1 MASAGPLMGRIGRAF
16 LMQAAF
22 IALTAV
28 AGVILARVMIIDL
41 LNTEALQMEASHY
54 WERWEA
60 DRSVPPPVT
69 RNLTTY
75 IAPIDDLSSVPANL
89 RDLQPGL
96 HKLTT
101 ASGKLLIAVSE
112 NSAHRLVMVLDS
124 SNIDSL
130 AYYFGLVPLTVALAV
145 LYLSAWFVYRV
156 MSRAIS
162 PVMRL
167 AQAVREIDVERPDAR
182 SFALL
187 EFYANPDDEVAV
199 LSHALQ
205 QMTERINRFVERER
219 NFTRDASHELRSPLT
234 VIRLA
239 SDSVARRTDLPGA
252 ERTAIE
258 RIQRAVREMEETTE
272 AFLLLARESD
282 QGLVRKRVCVNDI
295 VREEI
300 ERAGWLKPEHV
311 NISLHEEARIEIDSP
326 PRVLAVMVGNLLR
339 NAVAHSRGVNVRV
352 AVGDREIRIADDGPG
367 LPTGTLQELLQVS
380 ARVDDPA
387 AEVHG
392 VGLAI
397 VRRLSERFG
406 WPISIASREGSGTV
420 ITIRFPE
427 THPIHPAG

>member
-1 MASAGPLMGRIGRAF
+1 MGRIGRAF
-16 LMQAAF
+16 LIQAVF

-41 LNTEALQMEASHY
+41 LNTEALQMEATHY
-54 WERWEA
+54 WQRWKA
-60 DRSVPPPVT
+60 DRSVPPPAT

-75 IAPIDDLSSVPANL
+75 IAPTADLSAVPGDL
-89 RDLQPGL
+89 RSLPPGL
-96 HKLTT
+96 HHRADATGTKL
-101 ASGKLLIAVSE
+101 IFVSDDR
-112 NSAHRLVMVLDS
+112 AHRLFMILDS

-130 AYYFGLVPLTVALAV
+130 AYYFGLVPLTVALMV
-145 LYLSAWFVYRV
+145 LYFSAWLVYRV

-167 AQAVREIDVERPDAR
+167 AQAVREIDIERPDAGR
-182 SFALL
+182 FTLPDS
-187 EFYANPDDEVAV
+187 YANLDEEVVV
-199 LSHALQ
+199 LTQALQ

-239 SDSVARRTDLPGA
+239 SDSVARRADLPAG

-282 QGLVRKRVCVNDI
+282 QGLVRKRVLVNDI

-311 NISLHEEARIEIDSP
+311 TISLEEAARIEVDSP
-326 PRVLAVMVGNLLR
+326 PRVLAAMVGNLLR
-339 NAVAHSRGVNVRV
+339 NAVTHSRGANVRV
-352 AVGDREIRIADDGPG
+352 AVGGREIRIADDGPG
-367 LPTGTLQELLQVS
+367 LPAGTLQDLLQAS
-380 ARVDDPA
+380 ARVDDLA

-406 WPISIASREGSGTV
+406 WPISIDSPEGNGTV

-427 THPIHPAG
+427 TSPSPAAG